1 MLNRRQRLSVTIV
14 VGVLGVGAAINACT
28 GSPPLDAGNASP
40 STTSPLPRPSPTT
53 ASPAPAPTPTPTP
66 TTASPTQQPS
76 PTPNPREREASA
88 QLASLKVTN
97 RVNPSSTYQR
107 DAFGT
112 SWVDTDHNGCNQRDD
127 VLLRDAVPRTV
138 KTGWQGSCD
147 HDVLAGTWIDP
158 YTGRRV
164 VLTDAKDRSQSMA
177 VQIDHVVPLNEAWVS
192 GASEWSYDRRR
203 VFANDLSNLLAVDGP
218 TNESKGDDDPA
229 AWRPRKGFQ
238 CPYAVRW
245 IRVKAR
251 WGLTVDTSEVRA
263 LHEMLDYC

>member
-1 MLNRRQRLSVTIV
+1 MLKRRRRISVTIV
-14 VGVLGVGAAINACT
+14 AGVLAIGATINACT
-28 GSPPLDAGNASP
+28 SGPRADTGNASP
-40 STTSPLPRPSPTT
+40 STSPLP
-53 ASPAPAPTPTPTP
+53 
-66 TTASPTQQPS
+66 QPS
-76 PTPNPREREASA
+76 PTAASPVPNQREREANA
-88 QLASLKVTN
+88 QLAGLTVTD
-97 RVNPSSTYQR
+97 RVNPSSTYER
-107 DAFGT
+107 DAFGS

-127 VLLRDAVPRTV
+127 VLLRDAVAGTV
-138 KTGWQGSCD
+138 TTGWQGSCD

-203 VFANDLSNLLAVDGP
+203 AFANDLSNLLAVDGP

-238 CPYAVRW
+238 CAYAVRW
-245 IRVKAR
+245 IRVKTR
-251 WGLTVDTSEVRA
+251 WGLTVDASEVRA
-263 LHEMLDYC
+263 LHEMLDYCSR

>member
-1 MLNRRQRLSVTIV
+1 MKRLSRRRRVSVAIV
-14 VGVLGVGAAINACT
+14 VGVISIGATINACT
-28 GSPPLDAGNASP
+28 SNPPPVAGDSTP
-40 STTSPLPRPSPTT
+40 TTTSPVPQPSATT
-53 ASPAPAPTPTPTP
+53 APVEPTITPTV
-66 TTASPTQQPS
+66 TQQP
-76 PTPNPREREASA
+76 NPAMGQREREASA
-88 QLASLKVTN
+88 QLAGLTVTD
-97 RVNPSSTYQR
+97 RVNPSSTYDR
-107 DAFGT
+107 DAFGS

-138 KTGWQGSCD
+138 RTQWQGRCS

-158 YTGRRV
+158 YTGHTI

-177 VQIDHVVPLNEAWVS
+177 VQIDHVVPLSEAWVS

-238 CPYAVRW
+238 CAYAVRW
-245 IRVKAR
+245 IHVKAR